1 MGAFA
6 DVTMPGAGPARLA
19 RLQPWQRHRLQFD
32 LRFAGIESIDGFD
45 ARRCARLVQICA
57 VPVGSA
63 VLMFPGG
70 PGLEKLRRQC
80 SEPQLR
86 ELASI
91 ALDHNEV
98 FEHAKNIG

>member
-1 MGAFA
+1 
-6 DVTMPGAGPARLA
+6 
-19 RLQPWQRHRLQFD
+19 
-32 LRFAGIESIDGFD
+32 
-45 ARRCARLVQICA
+45 VQICA

-86 ELASI
+86 ELAVI

-98 FEHAKNIG
+98 FEHAENIG